1 MSSATICK
9 TIFLS
14 VSEVINENVFTMYS
28 PRGRGG
34 ESRKSGTSQL
44 ALRRLRDLAP
54 QTGRSPFLLSNLP
67 TTAPPRGA
75 IPNSYVCQ
83 GTYQRIKGQRLRR
96 RKGGGSVVG
105 ESTSH
110 CMEPAGSHDKERRA
124 AMPTCPMAYEKYRV
138 TPISSISHRNPSL
151 FCLLQWQK
159 PLRLVAKTCYILLF
173 PGGSPLPRLLV

>member
-110 CMEPAGSHDKERRA
+110 CMEPAGSHDKERKA
-124 AMPTCPMAYEKYRV
+124 AMPTCPWRMKNIASRQSAPSTTETHPFSVFY
-138 TPISSISHRNPSL
+138 SGRNPYVSL
-151 FCLLQWQK
+151 RRPVTSCFSLAV
-159 PLRLVAKTCYILLF
+159 PLFLGC
-173 PGGSPLPRLLV
+173 